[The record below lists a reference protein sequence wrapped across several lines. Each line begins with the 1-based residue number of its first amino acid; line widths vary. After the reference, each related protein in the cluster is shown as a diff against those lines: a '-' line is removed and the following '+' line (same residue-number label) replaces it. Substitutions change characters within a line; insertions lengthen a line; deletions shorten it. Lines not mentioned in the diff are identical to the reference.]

1 MRIEDRYIPSAE
13 PGQTRKATETTGVKE
28 SSRVNPQAEK
38 AASEDQVTLSGVAN
52 LVEQAKSAG
61 AEDRAATVAQLRAE
75 YEAGK
80 LHVDSADLAEKMT
93 AQILG
98 ESE

>member
-1 MRIEDRYIPSAE
+1 MSNNFRTDVVGSLLRPAYL
-13 PGQTRKATETTGVKE
+13 KE
-28 SSRVNPQAEK
+28 A
-38 AASEDQVTLSGVAN
+38 
-52 LVEQAKSAG
+52 
-61 AEDRAATVAQLRAE
+61 RAE